1 MIDLHIHS
9 DLSDGTDS
17 IEAIVEIARQN
28 GIKEFSLTDH
38 DSVSGINR
46 ISSIASQ
53 YDMTVIP
60 AIELTSVSNG
70 HSIHM
75 LGYLIDHANRQLLD
89 FIKITN
95 EYTTK
100 YSLDMI
106 AKLKR
111 LGVIDYSAARVE
123 KLMSFKDSI
132 YLSDLI
138 KAMIIDGHPY
148 TLKDWP
154 AFYMRTYNRFSY
166 TFPERFPFSSADA
179 VEIIIEAGGIPV
191 FAHPA
196 RLGNEDLKEMDKLLP
211 HGLGGVEVYYPYH
224 DDKLNKRYNDFVSKH
239 NLVATG
245 GSDWHG
251 DFTTWDA
258 IIGQYGIKDTK
269 LLYQYAD
276 ARSMGF

>member
-1 MIDLHIHS
+1 MKTMIDLHIHS

-17 IEAIVEIARQN
+17 IENIVEIASQN

-38 DSVSGINR
+38 DTVSGIDS
-46 ISSIASQ
+46 ITSIASQ
-53 YDMTVIP
+53 HDMIVIP

-75 LGYLIDHANRQLLD
+75 LGYLIDHKNRQLLD

-95 EYTTK
+95 EYTTR

-106 AKLKR
+106 SKLNR
-111 LGVIDYSAARVE
+111 LGVVDYSASRVE
-123 KLMSFKDSI
+123 ELMSFKDSI
-132 YLSDLI
+132 YLSDLY
-138 KAMIIDGHPY
+138 KAMILDGHPY
-148 TLKDWP
+148 KLKDWP
-154 AFYMRTYNRFSY
+154 GFYMRTYNRFSY
-166 TFPERFPFSSADA
+166 TFPEKFPFDSADA
-179 VEIIIEAGGIPV
+179 VEIIVEAGGIPV

-196 RLGNEDLKEMDKLLP
+196 RLGNEDLKEMDRLLA

-224 DDKLNKRYNDFVSKH
+224 DDKLNKRYNDFVSKN

-251 DFTTWDA
+251 DFTTWEA
-258 IIGQYGIKDTK
+258 TVGQYGIKDTK
-269 LLYQYAD
+269 LLYQYAE
-276 ARSMGF
+276 AR